1 MKNFAKSILNYFA
14 AFNET
19 RFRFSRKLPYEWS
32 EDSYTLDLSVFPDF
46 QSQLLESISQGS
58 PFQLEIH
65 KGEHTVDLDSSKIKS
80 LLLEKIES
88 ELNQEY
94 LLGCIN
100 QTKDHLSESY
110 PDEDPKE
117 LEKKALSEGLRK
129 YNLAFR
135 KLVLEV
141 LTEVQDIKLSDMRA
155 ELGFNRVPPS
165 SFNSQREVQRLFD
178 DLQVLAANREN
189 IDEYITEVIS
199 HLNTQSFAYTMFD
212 LHPVVIRY
220 LQFIGSQVLY
230 VFFHEIAK
238 NDQKYPLFS
247 VEIEIHD
254 GEQTL
259 KIVSVRN
266 VVMLNTPAINNFE
279 FDTVLTTPRACR
291 FEDGALELF
300 NIERFLQAKYN
311 VNESFLLRPLFRP
324 LAQEGLPTVQ
334 YRIGLQAVKE
344 DDRRILDYSELITSL
359 DNGAGCKF
367 IDMIARYVD
376 GNVQST
382 VDEVQRDYLEK
393 YPRNSTE
400 RLAPKRLTIPM
411 GLNEMQK
418 KILTAVE
425 NPKNEIIVVDG
436 PPGTGKSYTIAA
448 IVYLANQLG
457 KSVVITSHKKQA
469 LDVIDQTLTERFKNL
484 HPRSKPSVLRLE
496 KTRGPASLNNIEN
509 TLSSQVINA
518 ARTRSQQINREA
530 VEKDRN
536 RVYGQIDEANKAFWE
551 NAVQYSEMVQKTF
564 AWTQEAE
571 ALLGPEAALSD
582 LTILKPPGDFY
593 IDIDRLKRIIEKI
606 AENPIPLSIKS
617 LEALFEQRA
626 RLPEIINKCDQ
637 LNQLE
642 SSLSGEWVKK
652 AGALPADTIAFET
665 IIREL
670 TEALEKNARIVDI
683 NIEGLVLSTP
693 ELFDDNQSLTYDALL
708 EAKER
713 LADLDA
719 LEGKLLG
726 KLFKGK
732 EVDRIKQNIETISPA
747 LLKQIEPKGARPVL
761 DRISEAVEYVDQIR
775 IQYPFVSRQYIFDG
789 YRQFPPAELQ
799 GILAKLS
806 SLEFSPIITQI
817 SEFAGKALS
826 ELTFSEIEETINRL
840 KAFGQYHDLKAEIE
854 NFAVHLGRSID
865 DLPALYDAL
874 KQAQSLSD
882 NLEPNDI
889 ATVSMLFRH
898 YLPLLTA
905 VQVDPED
912 ISSLCR
918 LSSDAERSAHFFRF
932 IQLHEELSDYQA
944 VAPPEQSWFSEFF
957 TKSQKLLEFETDSR
971 LSKLMNHAADVQ
983 RIQTAVAAGKRISLA
998 QAWILLK
1005 NLACI
1010 ISEPGL
1016 ISQHFPMEADLID
1029 LLVIDEASQV
1039 SIAESI
1045 SLMLRA
1051 KQTIVFGDELQYGAV
1066 GAVNVSRIYSTFY
1079 FKDILHNYAADRN
1092 QTISE
1097 EERDRI
1103 AREAS
1108 EAPSE
1113 DEEESSRLFPV
1124 DPGTREWLKTF
1135 SVRTSTLAFAKALR
1149 NYSESLNVHFRSF
1162 PEIISY
1168 SNEFFYK
1175 ESQIELIVNRIR
1187 TKPIREVLRFI
1198 KVDTKGLS
1206 GRNVNLDE
1214 IEAIQHDLE
1223 NVIRNG
1229 YRGTIGIICSFRE
1242 QAARIE
1248 ELFRKELVIYPDLV
1262 RNQRFSVWFVGDV
1275 QGEERDIVYYS
1286 FVQDKKTDNAD
1297 LRTIYPIIGGTADNI
1312 RRLKMQRLNVGFSRA
1327 KDIMVFVHSMPIGD
1341 YSDTRLGDALR
1352 YYEKIL
1358 NQAHDLYV
1366 EDESVFDSPAEK
1378 KLYSL
1383 ILQTE
1388 FFKKNREKLRLV
1400 AQFEIGK
1407 YIQEEYHRNI
1417 PKYRVDFLL
1426 TLSDGGKEKS
1436 LIIEYDG
1443 VEFHTK
1449 NPDIVTRHNFDQE
1462 YLEYDARRQLEL
1474 ESYGYSFLRI
1484 NKFSLIP
1491 RQGFD
1496 TPLAVLNDLLVKSFV

>member
-32 EDSYTLDLSVFPDF
+32 EDPFTLDLSVFPDF
-46 QSQLLESISQGS
+46 QRRILETISQGA
-58 PFQLEIH
+58 PIKLEIN
-65 KGEHTVDLDSSKIKS
+65 KGEYTVELDSSKIKS

-88 ELNQEY
+88 EFNQNF
-94 LLGCIN
+94 LIDCFN
-100 QTKDHLSESY
+100 QAKDHLLESY
-110 PDEDPKE
+110 PDEDPE
-117 LEKKALSEGLRK
+117 EIKKKSLAEGLRK

-135 KLVLEV
+135 KLSLNV
-141 LTEVQDIKLSDMRA
+141 LTEIQAKKLDDMRA
-155 ELGFNRVPPS
+155 ELGFNRIPPS
-165 SFNSQREVQRLFD
+165 SFNPQREVQRLFD
-178 DLQVLAANREN
+178 DLQALAAHRKN
-189 IDEYITEVIS
+189 IEEYLSEVIA
-199 HLNTQSFAYTMFD
+199 HIKRQTFAYTMFD
-212 LHPVVIRY
+212 LHLVLIRY
-220 LQFIGSQVLY
+220 LHLIGTQVLY
-230 VFFHEIAK
+230 IFFHEIAK
-238 NDQKYPLFS
+238 GDQKYPLFS
-247 VEIEIHD
+247 VEIEIHN
-254 GEQTL
+254 GEKIL
-259 KIVSVRN
+259 KIASVRN
-266 VVMLNTPAINNFE
+266 VLMLNTPAINNFE

-291 FEDGALELF
+291 FEDGPLELF

-324 LAQEGLPTVQ
+324 LSQEKLPTVQ

-367 IDMIARYVD
+367 IGMISRYVN
-376 GNVQST
+376 GNVHST
-382 VDEVQRDYLEK
+382 ADEVQRDYSEK

-400 RLAPKRLTIPM
+400 RLIPKRLMVPM
-411 GLNEMQK
+411 SLNETQK

-425 NPKNEIIVVDG
+425 NTKNEIIVVDG

-448 IVYLANQLG
+448 IVYLANQMG
-457 KSVVITSHKKQA
+457 NSVVITSHKKQA
-469 LDVIDQTLTERFKNL
+469 LDVIDQTLTERFKKL

-496 KTRGPASLNNIEN
+496 RTRGPASLNSIEN

-518 ARTRSQQINREA
+518 ARSRFQQVNRDA
-530 VEKDRN
+530 VENDRA
-536 RVYGQIDEANKAFWE
+536 RVYGQVDEANKAFWK
-551 NAVQYSEMVQKTF
+551 NGAKYGEMVQKTF
-564 AWTQEAE
+564 AWIQEAE
-571 ALLGPEAALSD
+571 ALLGQGADLSG
-582 LTILKPPGDFY
+582 LTIQKQSSDSH
-593 IDIDRLKRIIEKI
+593 IDIDKLKNLIVKI
-606 AENPIPLSIKS
+606 VDNPLPLSAESFKV
-617 LEALFEQRA
+617 LFTERA
-626 RLPEIINKCDQ
+626 RIPELIRKCER

-642 SSLSGEWVKK
+642 SSLRGQWVKK
-652 AGALPADTIAFET
+652 KGALNENINEFESIIQKLTGAFE
-665 IIREL
+665 
-670 TEALEKNARIVDI
+670 KNVRISDI
-683 NIEGLVLSTP
+683 NIGGLELSPP
-693 ELFDDNQSLTYDALL
+693 EICNDIQPLTFDTLL
-708 EAKER
+708 EARK
-713 LADLDA
+713 LLVNLDE
-719 LEGKLLG
+719 LEGKLFG

-732 EVDRIKQNIETISPA
+732 EVDRIKQDINTISPV
-747 LLKQIEPKGARPVL
+747 LLKLLESKGVRPVL
-761 DRISEAVEYVDQIR
+761 DKISEAIKYIDQVQS
-775 IQYPFVSRQYIFDG
+775 QYPFIFKQYILAG
-789 YRQFPPAELQ
+789 YRSFPPADLQ
-799 GILAKLS
+799 LTLAKLR
-806 SLEFSPIITQI
+806 SLEFNSIIRLI
-817 SEFAGKALS
+817 SEFSGKGLS
-826 ELTFSEIEETINRL
+826 ELTFAQIEETITCFRTI
-840 KAFGQYHDLKAEIE
+840 GEYHDLRAEVE
-854 NFAVHLGRSID
+854 SFAAHLGQSID
-865 DLPALYDAL
+865 DLPGLYAAL
-874 KQAQSLSD
+874 KQVQKLYD
-882 NLEPNDI
+882 NLEADDI
-889 ATVSMLFRH
+889 ATVSILFRYFH
-898 YLPLLTA
+898 PLLTA
-905 VQVDPED
+905 LQVDPKD
-912 ISSLCR
+912 ISSLIR
-918 LSSDAERSAHFFRF
+918 LSSDNERSAHLFRF
-932 IQLHEELSDYQA
+932 IQLHEELSACQA
-944 VAPPEQSWFSEFF
+944 AVPPELSWFSEFF

-971 LSKLMNHAADVQ
+971 LSRLMGYAADVQ
-983 RIQTAVAAGKRISLA
+983 RIQTAIAAGKRISPS
-998 QAWILLK
+998 QAKVLLE

-1066 GAVNVSRIYSTFY
+1066 GAVNVSQIYSTFY
-1079 FKDILHNYAADRN
+1079 FKDILHHYTTDRN
-1092 QTISE
+1092 QAISE

-1108 EAPSE
+1108 ETPSE

-1124 DPGTREWLKTF
+1124 DAGTREWLKTF

-1175 ESQIELIVNRIR
+1175 ESQIELIANRIR

-1223 NVIRNG
+1223 NVIRSG
-1229 YRGTIGIICSFRE
+1229 YRGTIGVICSFRE
-1242 QAARIE
+1242 QVARME
-1248 ELFRKELVIYPDLV
+1248 ELFRKELAIYPDLV
-1262 RNQRFSVWFVGDV
+1262 RNHKLSVWFVGDA
-1275 QGEERDIVYYS
+1275 QGEERDMVYYS

-1327 KDIMVFVHSMPIGD
+1327 KDIMVFVYSMPIGD
-1341 YSDTRLGDALR
+1341 FSDTRLGDALR
-1352 YYEKIL
+1352 HYEKIL
-1358 NQAHDLYV
+1358 NQAHDVYV
-1366 EDESVFDSPAEK
+1366 EYESIFDSPAEK
-1378 KLYSL
+1378 ELYGL

-1388 FFKKNREKLRLV
+1388 FFKRNREKLRLV

-1407 YIQEEYHRNI
+1407 YIQEEFHRNI

-1436 LIIEYDG
+1436 MIIEYDG

-1449 NPDIVTRHNFDQE
+1449 NPDVVTRHNFDQE
-1462 YLEYDARRQLEL
+1462 YLEYDAQRQLEL

-1484 NKFSLIP
+1484 NKFTLLP

-1496 TPLAVLNDLLVKSFV
+1496 TPLAVLNDLLVKRFV